1 MYRLVVVAA
10 ALVLTTAAL
19 LASAVPASAGAR
31 GFTVRYSQNTKG
43 NIALIGNTI
52 ETCPSTGDATCAAA
66 RAGTAANAGD
76 NNDNN
81 HNEVLVD
88 IDSDASTFDSSSAT
102 LSLPATATVRFAGL
116 YWGADTS
123 AGTSGTAAPNAG
135 KRGTVMFKVPGAS
148 SYASLSATQLDD
160 IGTTYQGFRDVTSL
174 VQAAGNGTY
183 ALANLQAGTG
193 QNRYGGWSLVIAYED
208 DTAAA
213 RNLTIFDGYDTIS
226 TGNPKT
232 LTVSGFRTP
241 SGGTVSS
248 DVGVVAYE
256 GDLGLTPD
264 SMRLGPNASS
274 LTALSDSG
282 NPATNFFNSSMMNLG
297 TRYSA
302 KNPDYVNQLGFDAD
316 IVQTTTALTNNQTSA
331 TIRLDS
337 SSDTYYPGVVTFST
351 PLHTPVFDQT
361 LTKTV
366 TDVTSPGTFAPG
378 DTLEYTITATNTG
391 DDTADNVVLTDP
403 LPSGVTYTPGSLSSG
418 TSIATLVSRT
428 DAAGDDVGEYVG
440 GVSPSVV
447 VRLGTGATSSAG
459 GSLLAGDSFAVRFR
473 VVLGSVPNGQNVA
486 NVVGLSYTN
495 PSGDA
500 LSSSSYPATTATVSA
515 PDLAMSSSH
524 GAAFVRGTSDS
535 YTLGVQ
541 NVGSQTATGPVT
553 VTDTLPAGIVPG
565 SASGVGWNC
574 STVSATVTCTHAGDL
589 AVGASL
595 PAITVPVT
603 IGESA
608 ASSSVNAP
616 TVSNGSDTNPANDTA
631 SDSTTVTSNADI
643 STTISQSPSSVV
655 AAGSPLVYTI
665 TTTNNGP
672 SAASGVTTTDM
683 LPAGVTFN
691 TATSSQGSCSGTT
704 TVSCAVGA
712 LASGQSATITISVT
726 PPGALQGTTLQ
737 NSATSTANETDP
749 NPANNTSA
757 TVDATVT
764 ASVDLGLSVTDSPDP
779 VAVGHDV
786 IYTFTVH
793 NGGPSSSTGSTLSD
807 ALPAGTTFDAG
818 RRATQAAPWPP
829 ASSPA
834 RSGR

>member
-1 MYRLVVVAA
+1 
-10 ALVLTTAAL
+10 
-19 LASAVPASAGAR
+19 
-31 GFTVRYSQNTKG
+31 
-43 NIALIGNTI
+43 
-52 ETCPSTGDATCAAA
+52 
-66 RAGTAANAGD
+66 
-76 NNDNN
+76 
-81 HNEVLVD
+81 
-88 IDSDASTFDSSSAT
+88 
-102 LSLPATATVRFAGL
+102 
-116 YWGADTS
+116 
-123 AGTSGTAAPNAG
+123 
-135 KRGTVMFKVPGAS
+135 
-148 SYASLSATQLDD
+148 
-160 IGTTYQGFRDVTSL
+160 
-174 VQAAGNGTY
+174 
-183 ALANLQAGTG
+183 
-193 QNRYGGWSLVIAYED
+193 
-208 DTAAA
+208 
-213 RNLTIFDGYDTIS
+213 
-226 TGNPKT
+226 
-232 LTVSGFRTP
+232 
-241 SGGTVSS
+241 
-248 DVGVVAYE
+248 
-256 GDLGLTPD
+256 
-264 SMRLGPNASS
+264 MRLGPNASS

-403 LPSGVTYTPGSLSSG
+403 LPSGMTYTPRSLSSG
-418 TSIATLVSRT
+418 ASIATLVSRT
-428 DAAGDDVGEYVG
+428 DAAGDDVGEYVA
-440 GVSPSVV
+440 GVSPIRRRQAGHRSDLF
-447 VRLGTGATSSAG
+447 RRRFALGGRQLCGPLPCGA
-459 GSLLAGDSFAVRFR
+459 RFR
-473 VVLGSVPNGQNVA
+473 PQRAKRRRRRWAELHEPVRRHTLLLVVPRHHGDR
-486 NVVGLSYTN
+486 VG
-495 PSGDA
+495 PRSGHE
-500 LSSSSYPATTATVSA
+500 LKPRRRVRPGHVRQLHPRG
-515 PDLAMSSSH
+515 PD
-524 GAAFVRGTSDS
+524 
-535 YTLGVQ
+535 
-541 NVGSQTATGPVT
+541 VGSQTATGPVK

-595 PAITVPVT
+595 PAITVPIT

-691 TATSSQGSCSGTT
+691 TASSSQGSCSGTT

-737 NSATSTANETDP
+737 NSATSAANETDP
-749 NPANNTSA
+749 NASNNTSA
-757 TVDATVT
+757 TVDATIEAALPTSACPSRT
-764 ASVDLGLSVTDSPDP
+764 ARIRSPSVT
-779 VAVGHDV
+779 
-786 IYTFTVH
+786 T
-793 NGGPSSSTGSTLSD
+793 
-807 ALPAGTTFDAG
+807 
-818 RRATQAAPWPP
+818 
-829 ASSPA
+829 
-834 RSGR
+834 